1 MGTASEATLV
11 ALLTARSKAV
21 TAYQEAHPEAAL
33 DRQEVIAKL
42 VAYGSNVAHSS
53 VERAGML
60 GGVKMRLL
68 EPDQDYSLR
77 QALYFCAWIFLCQSC
92 GIWKLP
98 FYPRLDKCHRRSQIF
113 PVSFADF
120 DSSEVLVAFS
130 AFIFW

>member
-1 MGTASEATLV
+1 MDGQKSKGGGVIMGTASEATLV

-21 TAYQEAHPEAAL
+21 TAYQEAHPEATL

-77 QALYFCAWIFLCQSC
+77 QALLLCVGFYASS
-92 GIWKLP
+92 GIWKLL
-98 FYPRLDKCHRRSQIF
+98 FYPRLNKCHRRSQIF
-113 PVSFADF
+113 PI
-120 DSSEVLVAFS
+120 AFRR
-130 AFIFW
+130 F

>member
-77 QALYFCAWIFLCQSC
+77 QALFLCL
-92 GIWKLP
+92 G
-98 FYPRLDKCHRRSQIF
+98 F
-113 PVSFADF
+113 
-120 DSSEVLVAFS
+120 
-130 AFIFW
+130 